1 MNRKEFRK
9 YLEKNILILDG
20 ATGTEL
26 QKRGMPRGVC
36 PEKWVIENREVL
48 IDIQKGYVEA
58 GSKAVYACTFGCNEI
73 KLAEFGLQ
81 DELTP
86 MNKEL
91 VEISKEA
98 VGDKAWV
105 IGDLSPTG
113 AQIYPIGKYHFEDI
127 VNAYK
132 VQVKALVEAGVDLF
146 VIETMMNINE
156 ARAAL
161 LAVKETCDL
170 PVMVSMTY
178 EKSGYTLNGTDP
190 VTALIT
196 LQNLGAD
203 AVGCNCSTGPDDMIN
218 IVKAMKKY
226 AKVPLIVKPNAGLPK
241 YENGETVFD
250 MNGEEFSNYAKQLV
264 EAGANIIGGCCGT
277 TKEFISLVKDRI
289 SKCDIKL
296 WKKKQGSILT
306 SERTYVE
313 IGGDKPTIIV
323 GERINPT
330 GKKKLQEQLRNN
342 NLEYVLTLANEQIEK
357 GAGVLDVNVGM
368 NGIDEVH
375 MMKLVVEQ
383 LSTFVKVPLCI
394 DSSKID
400 AIEAALRIY
409 PGRALV
415 NSISYEKHKIDRLL
429 PIAKKYGAMFV
440 LLPLSDKGLP
450 KSMEEKHDII
460 KKVYHHAKELGYKKE
475 DIIVDGLVT
484 TIASNNKAA
493 TQTLETIKWCSNK
506 FGTGTI
512 VGLSNISFGLP
523 ERKLINSTFLAMG
536 ISKGL
541 TMAIANPSDEL
552 LMNQKKASDVLAMR
566 DKDSLEYIKTFSNKE
581 KLKEKKSIAETKI
594 NTNEDSIKNSEKT
607 DIKKIIYDMVINGEK
622 DNIVEYIKKA
632 IDENN
637 APQVII
643 EQYLIPAI
651 TKVGQL
657 FEEKTYFL
665 PQLIMSAEAM
675 KVAMDYLDPI
685 LKKGDMSVED
695 KKKVVIATVKGD
707 IHDIGKNLVALM
719 LKNYGFEVFDLGKD
733 VSKEVI
739 VEKAKEVDADII
751 ALSALMTTTMLE
763 MENVIKLVKKEG
775 LRSKVMIGGAVITDS
790 YAKEIGA
797 DGYSE
802 DANMAVKLAKEL
814 VNLN

>member
-1 MNRKEFRK
+1 MTKKEFRE
-9 YLEKNILILDG
+9 YLKKNILILDG

-36 PEKWVIENREVL
+36 PEKWVIDNQEV
-48 IDIQKGYVEA
+48 IMDIQRGYKEA
-58 GSKAVYACTFGCNEI
+58 GSKAVYACTFGCNSI
-73 KLAEFGLQ
+73 KLAEFGLEDQ
-81 DELTP
+81 LVE

-91 VEISKEA
+91 VRISREA
-98 VGDKAWV
+98 VGDDVWV

-113 AQIYPIGKYHFEDI
+113 AQIYPLSDYHFEDI
-127 VNAYK
+127 VDAYK
-132 VQVKALVEAGVDLF
+132 PQVKALVEAGVDLF
-146 VIETMMNINE
+146 VIETMMNVNE

-161 LAVKETCDL
+161 IAVKETCDL

-203 AVGCNCSTGPDDMIN
+203 AVGCNCSTGPNDMID
-218 IVKAMKKY
+218 IVKAMKPY
-226 AKVPLIVKPNAGLPK
+226 AIVPLIVKPNAGLPK
-241 YENGETVFD
+241 YENGETIFD
-250 MNGEEFSNYAKQLV
+250 MNEDEFSHYGALLA

-277 TKEFISLVKDRI
+277 TKTFISKLKDKVKNIDIRLWQDR
-289 SKCDIKL
+289 
-296 WKKKQGSILT
+296 QGSILT
-306 SERTYVE
+306 SERKSVN
-313 IGGDKPTIIV
+313 IGGNNPTIIV

-330 GKKKLQEQLRNN
+330 GKKKLQEHLRNKN
-342 NLEYVLTLANEQIEK
+342 MDYVVSLAHEQIEK
-357 GAGVLDVNVGM
+357 GARVLDVNVGM
-368 NGIDEVH
+368 NGIDEVDI
-375 MMKLVVEQ
+375 MKQAVEQ

-394 DSSKID
+394 DSSNID
-400 AIEAALRIY
+400 AIEAGLRIY

-415 NSISYEKHKIDRLL
+415 NSISLEQHKIDKLL
-429 PIAKKYGAMFV
+429 PIAKKYGAMFI

-450 KSMEEKHDII
+450 KSIDEKHEII
-460 KKVYHHAKELGYKKE
+460 NTVYSHAKELGYQKE

-484 TIASNNKAA
+484 TIASNSEAA
-493 TQTLETIKWCSNK
+493 ALTLETIEWCSRE

-523 ERKLINSTFLAMG
+523 ERKLINTAFLAMG
-536 ISKGL
+536 IGKGL

-552 LMNQKKASDVLAMR
+552 LMNIMRASDVLAIR
-566 DKDSLEYIKTFSNKE
+566 DKDSLTYIESFNKQEKKATSNEIASEDTNEEVDIKQTIFNMVVNGEKE
-581 KLKEKKSIAETKI
+581 TILSNIKKSI
-594 NTNEDSIKNSEKT
+594 D
-607 DIKKIIYDMVINGEK
+607 NGDLPK
-622 DNIVEYIKKA
+622 
-632 IDENN
+632 
-637 APQVII
+637 VII
-643 EQYLIPAI
+643 KEYLIPAI
-651 TKVGQL
+651 TKVGEL

-665 PQLIMSAEAM
+665 PQLIMSAETM
-675 KVAMDYLDPI
+675 KVAMDYLDP
-685 LKKGDMSVED
+685 LLENDRNKEVKQ

-719 LKNYGFEVFDLGKD
+719 LKNHGFEVSDLGKD
-733 VSKEVI
+733 VAKEVI

-763 MENVIKLVKKEG
+763 MESVIKMVKEEG
-775 LRSKVMIGGAVITDS
+775 LRAKVIIGGAVITND

-802 DANMAVKLAKEL
+802 DANMAVKLVHQLTSKL
-814 VNLN
+814 Y

>member
-1 MNRKEFRK
+1 MTKNEFKE
-9 YLEKNILILDG
+9 YLQKNILILDG

-36 PEKWVIENREVL
+36 PEKWVIDNKDV
-48 IDIQKGYVEA
+48 IMDIQRGYKEV
-58 GSKAVYACTFGCNEI
+58 GSKAVYACTFGCNSI
-73 KLAEFGLQ
+73 KLAEFGLEDQ
-81 DELTP
+81 LVE

-91 VEISKEA
+91 VRISREA
-98 VGDKAWV
+98 VGDDVWV

-113 AQIYPIGKYHFEDI
+113 AQIYPLSNYHFEDI

-132 VQVKALVEAGVDLF
+132 PQVKALVEAGVDLF

-161 LAVKETCDL
+161 IAVKETCDL

-203 AVGCNCSTGPDDMIN
+203 AVGCNCSTGPNDMID
-218 IVKAMKKY
+218 IVKAMKPY

-241 YENGETVFD
+241 YENGETIFD
-250 MNGEEFSNYAKQLV
+250 MDEDEFSHYGALLV

-277 TKEFISLVKDRI
+277 TKKFISKLKDKVKDI
-289 SKCDIKL
+289 DIRM
-296 WKKKQGSILT
+296 WTDRQGSILT
-306 SERTYVE
+306 SERKSVT
-313 IGGDKPTIIV
+313 IGGNNPTIIV

-330 GKKKLQEQLRNN
+330 GKKKLQEHLRNKN
-342 NLEYVLTLANEQIEK
+342 MDYVVSLAHEQIEK
-357 GAGVLDVNVGM
+357 GAQVLDVNVGM
-368 NGIDEVH
+368 NGIDEVDI
-375 MMKLVVEQ
+375 MKKAIEQ

-394 DSSKID
+394 DSSNID
-400 AIEAALRIY
+400 AIEAGLRIY

-415 NSISYEKHKIDRLL
+415 NSISLEQHKIDKLL
-429 PIAKKYGAMFV
+429 PIAKKYGAMFI
-440 LLPLSDKGLP
+440 LLPLSDKGLS
-450 KSMEEKHDII
+450 KSINEKHEII
-460 KKVYHHAKELGYKKE
+460 NTVYSHAKELGYQKE

-484 TIASNNKAA
+484 TIASNSKAA
-493 TQTLETIKWCSNK
+493 ALTLETIEWCSRE

-523 ERKLINSTFLAMG
+523 ERKLINTAFLAMG
-536 ISKGL
+536 IGKGL

-552 LMNQKKASDVLAMR
+552 LMNIMRASDVLAIR
-566 DKDSLEYIKTFSNKE
+566 DKDSLTYIESFSKQEKKAMSKE
-581 KLKEKKSIAETKI
+581 IVSVDTNEKVDVKQAIFDMVVNGEKETILDNIKKSI
-594 NTNEDSIKNSEKT
+594 D
-607 DIKKIIYDMVINGEK
+607 NGDLPK
-622 DNIVEYIKKA
+622 
-632 IDENN
+632 
-637 APQVII
+637 VII
-643 EQYLIPAI
+643 KEYLIPAI
-651 TKVGQL
+651 TKVGEL

-665 PQLIMSAEAM
+665 PQLIMSAETM
-675 KVAMDYLDPI
+675 KVAMDYLDP
-685 LKKGDMSVED
+685 LLEKDRNKEVKQ

-719 LKNYGFEVFDLGKD
+719 LKNHGFEVIDLGKD
-733 VSKEVI
+733 VAKEVI

-763 MENVIKLVKKEG
+763 MENVIRLVKEEG
-775 LRSKVMIGGAVITDS
+775 LRSKVIIGGAVITND

-802 DANMAVKLAKEL
+802 DANMAVKLAHQLTDK
-814 VNLN
+814 

>member
-1 MNRKEFRK
+1 MTKREFKE

-36 PEKWVIENREVL
+36 PEKWVIDNKEV
-48 IDIQKGYVEA
+48 IMDIQRGYKEA
-58 GSKAVYACTFGCNEI
+58 GSKAVYACTFGCNSI
-73 KLAEFGLQ
+73 KLAEFGLENQ
-81 DELTP
+81 LVE

-91 VEISKEA
+91 VRISREA
-98 VGDKAWV
+98 VGDDVWV

-113 AQIYPIGKYHFEDI
+113 AQIYPLSNYHFEDI

-132 VQVKALVEAGVDLF
+132 PQVKSLVEAGVDLF

-161 LAVKETCDL
+161 IAVKETCDL

-203 AVGCNCSTGPDDMIN
+203 AVGCNCSTGPNDMID
-218 IVKAMKKY
+218 IVKAMKPY

-250 MNGEEFSNYAKQLV
+250 MDEDEFSHYGTLLA

-277 TKEFISLVKDRI
+277 TKTFISKLKDKVKDI
-289 SKCDIKL
+289 DIRM
-296 WKKKQGSILT
+296 WTDRQGSILT
-306 SERTYVE
+306 SERKSVT
-313 IGGDKPTIIV
+313 IGGNNPTIIV

-330 GKKKLQEQLRNN
+330 GKKKLQEHLRNKN
-342 NLEYVLTLANEQIEK
+342 MDYVVSLAHEQIEK
-357 GAGVLDVNVGM
+357 GAQVLDVNVGM
-368 NGIDEVH
+368 NGIDEVDI
-375 MMKLVVEQ
+375 MKQAVEQ

-394 DSSKID
+394 DSSNID
-400 AIEAALRIY
+400 AIEAGLRIY

-415 NSISYEKHKIDRLL
+415 NSISLEQHKIDKLL
-429 PIAKKYGAMFV
+429 PIAKKYGAMFI

-450 KSMEEKHDII
+450 KSIDEKHEII
-460 KKVYHHAKELGYKKE
+460 ETVYSHAQGLGYQKE

-484 TIASNNKAA
+484 TIASNSKAA
-493 TQTLETIKWCSNK
+493 ALTLETIEWCSRE

-523 ERKLINSTFLAMG
+523 ERKLINTAFLAMG
-536 ISKGL
+536 IGKGL

-552 LMNQKKASDVLAMR
+552 LMNIMRASDVLAMR
-566 DKDSLEYIKTFSNKE
+566 DKDSLTYIESFSKQEKKTKSKE
-581 KLKEKKSIAETKI
+581 IAGVDTNEEIDVKQAIFDMVVNGEKETILDNIKKSI
-594 NTNEDSIKNSEKT
+594 D
-607 DIKKIIYDMVINGEK
+607 NGDLPK
-622 DNIVEYIKKA
+622 
-632 IDENN
+632 
-637 APQVII
+637 VII
-643 EQYLIPAI
+643 KGYLIPAI
-651 TKVGQL
+651 TKVGEL

-665 PQLIMSAEAM
+665 PQLIMSAETM
-675 KVAMDYLDPI
+675 KVAMDYLDP
-685 LKKGDMSVED
+685 LLEKNRNKEVKQ

-719 LKNYGFEVFDLGKD
+719 LKNHGFEVIDLGKD
-733 VSKEVI
+733 VAKEVI

-763 MENVIKLVKKEG
+763 METVIRLVKEEG
-775 LRSKVMIGGAVITDS
+775 LRSKVIIGGAVITND

-802 DANMAVKLAKEL
+802 DANMAVKLAHQL
-814 VNLN
+814 TD

>member
-1 MNRKEFRK
+1 MTKEVFRE
-9 YLEKNILILDG
+9 YLENNILILDG

-26 QKRGMPRGVC
+26 QKKGMPRGVC
-36 PEKWVIENREVL
+36 PEKWVIENKEV
-48 IDIQKGYVEA
+48 IMDIQRGYREA
-58 GSKAVYACTFGCNEI
+58 GSKVVYACTFGCNSI

-81 DELTP
+81 DELEN

-91 VEISKEA
+91 VKISREA
-98 VGDKAWV
+98 VGDDVWIA
-105 IGDLSPTG
+105 GDLSPTG
-113 AQIYPIGKYHFEDI
+113 AQIYPLSNYHFEDI

-132 VQVKALVEAGVDLF
+132 PQVKALVEAGVDLF

-161 LAVKETCDL
+161 IAVKEVCDL

-218 IVKAMKKY
+218 IVKAMKPY

-250 MNGEEFSNYAKQLV
+250 MGADEFAQYGELLAQ
-264 EAGANIIGGCCGT
+264 AGANIIGGCCGT
-277 TKEFISLVKDRI
+277 TKEFI
-289 SKCDIKL
+289 IKL
-296 WKKKQGSILT
+296 KNKIKDCNIEKWNEKQGSVLT
-306 SERTYVE
+306 SERKRVF
-313 IGGDKPTIIV
+313 IGDGNPTVIV

-330 GKKKLQEQLRNN
+330 GKKKLQEQLRNEN
-342 NLEYVLTLANEQIEK
+342 MDYVVSLANDQINK
-357 GAGVLDVNVGM
+357 GATVLDVNVGM
-368 NGIDEVH
+368 NGIDEVKI
-375 MMKLVVEQ
+375 MKKVVEQ
-383 LSTFVKVPLCI
+383 LSTYIKTPLCI
-394 DSSKID
+394 DSSNIE

-415 NSISYEKHKIDRLL
+415 NSISLEKIKIEKLL
-429 PIAKKYGAMFV
+429 PVAKKYGAMFI
-440 LLPLSDKGLP
+440 LLPLSDSGLP
-450 KSMEEKHDII
+450 KDIQEKHNII
-460 KKVYHHAKELGYKKE
+460 NEVYSYANKIGYQKE

-484 TIASNNKAA
+484 TIASNSNAA
-493 TQTLETIKWCSNK
+493 QSTLETIEWCSNE

-523 ERKLINSTFLAMG
+523 ERKLVNTAFLAMG
-536 ISKGL
+536 IGKGL

-552 LMNQKKASDVLAMR
+552 LMNIKMASDVLTIR
-566 DKDSLEYIKTFSNKE
+566 DKDSLGYIDKFGKQNKSE
-581 KLKEKKSIAETKI
+581 IIKETKTI
-594 NTNEDSIKNSEKT
+594 ENTQKEEK
-607 DIKKIIYDMVINGEK
+607 DIKEIIYDMVVNGEK
-622 DNIVEYIKKA
+622 ESIIDNVKQSLAKG
-632 IDENN
+632 DT
-637 APQVII
+637 PQVII
-643 EQYLIPAI
+643 KQYLIPAI
-651 TKVGQL
+651 TKVGEL
-657 FEEKTYFL
+657 FEDKTYFL

-675 KVAMDYLDPI
+675 KVSIDYLEP
-685 LKKGDMSVED
+685 LLEKNENEEKER

-719 LKNYGFEVFDLGKD
+719 LKNYGFEVIDLGKD
-733 VSKEVI
+733 VPKEVI

-763 MENVIKLVKKEG
+763 MENVIKLVKKEK
-775 LRSKVMIGGAVITDS
+775 LSTKVIIGGAVITNE
-790 YAKEIGA
+790 YAIEIGA

-802 DANMAVKLAKEL
+802 DANAAVKLAKKLTE
-814 VNLN
+814 N